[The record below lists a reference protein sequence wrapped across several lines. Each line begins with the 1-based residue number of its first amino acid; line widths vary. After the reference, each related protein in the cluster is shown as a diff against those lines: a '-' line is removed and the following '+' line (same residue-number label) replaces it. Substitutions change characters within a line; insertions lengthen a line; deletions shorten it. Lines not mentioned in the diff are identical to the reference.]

1 MAMTTGTIREK
12 LKNYL
17 HIADE
22 KKIKAIYTLLEDDIE
37 QEERISIKQYNKELK
52 EAEEEFERG
61 EYITNEEMKKNVKE
75 W

>member
-1 MAMTTGTIREK
+1 M
-12 LKNYL
+12 
-17 HIADE
+17 
-22 KKIKAIYTLLEDDIE
+22 KKIKAIYTLLEDEIE
-37 QEERISIKQYNKELK
+37 QEERISIKQYNKELE